1 LNGKAELK
9 TVNPATEEIMNRYE
23 IMTKEQIN
31 DKAKKARNR
40 FQDGK
45 KMLIREQ
52 IFFMILRMN

>member
-23 IMTKEQIN
+23 IMTKEQIMTKQRMHEI
-31 DKAKKARNR
+31 DFKI
-40 FQDGK
+40 GK

-52 IFFMILRMN
+52 TYFMILQMN